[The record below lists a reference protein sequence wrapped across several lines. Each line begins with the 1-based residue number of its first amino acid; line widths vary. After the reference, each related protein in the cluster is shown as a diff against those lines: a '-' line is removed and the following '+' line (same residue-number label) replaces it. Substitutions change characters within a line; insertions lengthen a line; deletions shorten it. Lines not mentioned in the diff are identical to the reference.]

1 MPLSA
6 RPRPFWVPLI
16 LTGIVPVAL
25 CGAQQTTPPPPPA
38 QTQTVPSPGA
48 AGSSSRVPGL
58 SPDQNPKQTETP
70 QATVQ
75 AGQSNA
81 PKAPSL
87 MDPAGPTVSLETSE
101 AMFEMAVALNACG
114 YDAGIDESSP
124 VRKQVRA
131 EVNQALLGSARAR
144 DDRDKLCVF
153 IDQHRLDDP
162 GRTLAQYVSLA
173 LYLTPPPEMTPSV
186 EAEDL
191 PPDASGVEEILPI
204 LRKFADDSE
213 LHVIWV
219 ENRPVYEALANQLHG
234 PLSEMIQQTN
244 YYLKMPAATSNAR
257 RFLVVLEP
265 MLSPE
270 ETNARVYGPDYVVVA
285 SPKDGQIRMN
295 LVRHAYLHYE
305 IEPLLYA
312 REDSLDRLLPLL
324 RIVDDAPLQFTFKSD
339 IVALVI
345 ESMIRA
351 IEARTMVTGVSEVK
365 VPAGLSKSES
375 DPYERAQHEA
385 LVKIAAIKQQNVDHS
400 MAQGYVLTQYFYDQL
415 IAFERNPESLSE
427 GIGPMVYGM
436 DMSTEVHRAK
446 QITFDTHGEDD
457 PMSRAPVQP
466 KGLELA
472 ELKLMKGDVAG
483 AGEMAQNALAAHT
496 GDPGQAEFILAR
508 VDLMNGKTRD
518 AQSAFRSA
526 LADSK
531 DPRTLA
537 WSHIYLGR
545 IFDVQGQTCGEQG
558 GDPDDC
564 HTLRVQAIAEYKAA
578 LTVPDEH
585 PDTMDAAEN
594 GIKQPFVMPHHA
606 ESSGGD
612 PNAPQGSPPGAAPSQ
627 GAGAKPNPQ

>member
-1 MPLSA
+1 M
-6 RPRPFWVPLI
+6 VPLI
-16 LTGIVPVAL
+16 LTGVLPAAR
-25 CGAQQTTPPPPPA
+25 CGAQQTTPPAQP

-58 SPDQNPKQTETP
+58 NPEPTPGQPQAP
-70 QATVQ
+70 QATAQ
-75 AGQSNA
+75 ASRRQTTS
-81 PKAPSL
+81 APSL

-114 YDAGIDESSP
+114 YDAGLDESAP
-124 VRKQVRA
+124 VRKQVRD
-131 EVNQALLGSARAR
+131 EVNQALIGSARAR
-144 DDRDKLCVF
+144 DDLDKLCVF

-186 EAEDL
+186 ESEDL

-204 LRKFADDSE
+204 LRKFADDLE

-219 ENRPVYEALANQLHG
+219 ENRPAYESLASQLHG

-305 IEPLLYA
+305 IEPLLFA

-324 RIVDDAPLQFTFKSD
+324 KVVDDAPLQFTFKSD

-351 IEARTMVTGVSEVK
+351 IEARTMETGVPAVK

-385 LVKIAAIKQQNVDHS
+385 QLKIAAIRQQNVDHS

-415 IAFERNPESLSE
+415 ISFERNPESLSE
-427 GIGPMVYGM
+427 AIGPMVYGM
-436 DMSTEVHRAK
+436 DMSTEIHRAK

-457 PMSRAPVQP
+457 PMSRAPVP
-466 KGLELA
+466 LKGLDLA
-472 ELKLMKGDVAG
+472 EMKLMKGDVAG
-483 AGEMAQNALAAHT
+483 AGEIAQKALASHS
-496 GDPGQAEFILAR
+496 GDAGQADFILAR
-508 VDLMNGKTRD
+508 ADLMSGKTRD
-518 AQSAFRSA
+518 AQAAFQNAVS
-526 LADSK
+526 DSK

-537 WSHIYLGR
+537 WSHIFLGR
-545 IFDVQGQTCGEQG
+545 ILDAQGEACGRQG

-564 HTLRVQAIAEYKAA
+564 HALRDQAVTEYKAA
-578 LTVPDEH
+578 LTVRDGQ
-585 PDTMDAAEN
+585 PDTKSAAEN
-594 GIKQPFVMPHHA
+594 GIRQPFALPRRA
-606 ESSGGD
+606 NDGPSAPNGPPPSG
-612 PNAPQGSPPGAAPSQ
+612 APAQ
-627 GAGAKPNPQ
+627 PNPQ